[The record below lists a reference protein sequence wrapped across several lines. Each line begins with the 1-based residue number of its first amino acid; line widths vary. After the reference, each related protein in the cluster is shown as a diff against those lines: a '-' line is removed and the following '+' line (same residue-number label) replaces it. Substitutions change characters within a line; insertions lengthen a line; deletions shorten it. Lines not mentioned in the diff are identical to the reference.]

1 MDLAALITS
10 IVAIIVALISGA
22 FTMAAAKRTAKAQ
35 KATSYIAI
43 LQEKVNKLT
52 DYIKTTVQLTG
63 PTSTVTN
70 ITKTFERIWA
80 ICVDEPTL
88 FTECYPKFQ
97 ELELKRK
104 EIKELRDQIRLLNGT
119 AKITLAQKALQEICL
134 YSEEFD
140 KLLKA
145 ERDATMK
152 KIVAITNK

>member
-104 EIKELRDQIRLLNGT
+104 EIKELRDQVRLLNGLKT
-119 AKITLAQKALQEICL
+119 LWHRKHSRRYASIAK
-134 YSEEFD
+134 SS
-140 KLLKA
+140 
-145 ERDATMK
+145 
-152 KIVAITNK
+152 TNSLRPNVTQR